1 MADSYRVLS
10 LDGGGIRGI
19 MSAIW
24 LDHLEREL
32 GGKLRNHFDLI
43 AGTSTGALL
52 ACAIGAGIPAERLI
66 DLYRNDGR
74 AIFPGAVARR
84 WDRLTRTFSEGF
96 SAPKY
101 SADAL
106 EAILQREFQ
115 ELTFGELTPQP
126 ILVTA
131 YNTLTR
137 EAVVFKNSTA
147 RHQRLRVRDLC
158 RASSAAPTYFPAHVM
173 TVERARSPLIDGG
186 VFANNPTACAIA
198 EGVRIQNEKSAA
210 SKRIPVERFV
220 VVSAGTGES
229 TRPIEVD
236 DARSWGALQW
246 AIPIIDVLFDGA
258 ADAVHYIASQL
269 LAKDRYFRFQTRLDV
284 AYDDMD
290 DASETN
296 LNGLI
301 STAEGYL
308 GLRETR
314 ERMTALATLLK
325 R

>member
-1 MADSYRVLS
+1 MSDSYRILS
-10 LDGGGIRGI
+10 LDGGGIRGLV
-19 MSAIW
+19 SAIW

-32 GGKLRNHFDLI
+32 GSPLRHHFDLI

-52 ACAIGAGIPAERLI
+52 ACAIGAGFPAERI
-66 DLYRNDGR
+66 VDLYRNDGQR
-74 AIFPGAVARR
+74 IFPGAVARR

-106 EAILQREFQ
+106 EQVLRREFG
-115 ELTFGELTPQP
+115 EKTFGELTPAP

-137 EAVVFKNSTA
+137 EAIVFKNTKPE
-147 RHQRLRVRDLC
+147 HQRLLVRDLC
-158 RASSAAPTYFPAHVM
+158 RASAAAPTYFPAHVM
-173 TVERARSPLIDGG
+173 TLARADAPLVDGG

-198 EGVRIQNEKSAA
+198 EGVRIQDEKPGPS
-210 SKRIPVERFV
+210 RLGLDRFV
-220 VVSAGTGES
+220 VVSVGTGES
-229 TRPIEVD
+229 TRPIDVD

-269 LAKDRYFRFQTRLDV
+269 VADGRYFRFQTRLDA

-290 DASETN
+290 DASATN
-296 LNGLI
+296 LNGLA
-301 STAEGYL
+301 STAEAYL

-314 ERMTALATLLK
+314 DRMSALATLLK